1 MSLKSLTLGEDVGA
15 KQKKAVYAV
24 TVETLKYYTVL
35 AGVVEGVKNN
45 KSSSDTLLGRL
56 SMPTACVLARELL
69 LSDGFSERF
78 VGPAERIILDNE
90 VALRAGLAAV
100 VEARGGGNMELL
112 LPRNAMMAAAGAR
125 KRTVRVNAPLV
136 AGSVEEVLG
145 ALREEFGGA
154 VCRNAYVGD
163 VLELPAGSDLH
174 AHRMVKDGRLVLQS
188 LASCMPAVALME
200 GCPNS
205 LVGAGGWTVVDACAA
220 PGNKTTHVASLMA
233 QRYRGGGGG
242 DDDNGG
248 AYRVYAF
255 DRDPVRLERL
265 KGNVDKTQSGGI
277 VTAMCADFLRVDPS
291 VAPYDQVDAVLLD
304 PSCSGSGTSGSRMD
318 YLLPSAQEVAARGVM
333 YTDERVEQLS
343 AFQVSAILHAMSF
356 PKVTRLVYST
366 CSVYVE
372 ENERVV
378 ARVMAAGRAAGF
390 ELVACIPTW
399 PRRGMAVRE
408 DGDDGLSEADAAKVV
423 RVDPLEDGTDGFFV
437 CAWARGRV

>member
-1 MSLKSLTLGEDVGA
+1 
-15 KQKKAVYAV
+15 
-24 TVETLKYYTVL
+24 
-35 AGVVEGVKNN
+35 
-45 KSSSDTLLGRL
+45 
-56 SMPTACVLARELL
+56 
-69 LSDGFSERF
+69 
-78 VGPAERIILDNE
+78 
-90 VALRAGLAAV
+90 
-100 VEARGGGNMELL
+100 
-112 LPRNAMMAAAGAR
+112 
-125 KRTVRVNAPLV
+125 VRVNAPKV

-174 AHRMVKDGRLVLQS
+174 AHRMVKDGRVVLQS

-200 GCPNS
+200 GCP
-205 LVGAGGWTVVDACAA
+205 LVGVGGGAGGWTVVDACAA

-233 QRYRGGGGG
+233 QRGGN
-242 DDDNGG
+242 DGG

-277 VTAMCADFLRVDPS
+277 VTAMCADFLRVDPG

-356 PKVTRLVYST
+356 PNVTRLVYST

-378 ARVMAAGRAAGF
+378 ARVMAAGRTAGF

-399 PRRGMAVRE
+399 PRRGLSVRE
-408 DGDDGLSEADAAKVV
+408 DGCDALSEADAAKVV

-437 CAWARGRV
+437 CAWARDISHGILNDER